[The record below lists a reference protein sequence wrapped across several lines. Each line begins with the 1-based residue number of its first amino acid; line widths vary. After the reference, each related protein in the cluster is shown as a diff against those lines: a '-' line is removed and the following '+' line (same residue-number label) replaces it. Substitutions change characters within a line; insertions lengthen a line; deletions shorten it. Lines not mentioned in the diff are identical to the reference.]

1 MWFKSYL
8 YYTLSKKL
16 MADLPLVKAGF
27 IDFEYIPVGNQKHH
41 LYSLKF

>member
-16 MADLPLVKAGF
+16 MADLTLVKAGF
-27 IDFEYIPVGNQKHH
+27 IDFKYIPVVPFENLFQK
-41 LYSLKF
+41 

>member
-27 IDFEYIPVGNQKHH
+27 IDFEYIPG
-41 LYSLKF
+41 KFISKIIIST